1 MQASGGGEMFGRN
14 KVFKYLLI
22 FIITISVILGLNI
35 SSLSADSR
43 SQVSEFVT
51 RFYRLC
57 LDREPD
63 AGGLNT
69 WVSNLLARKIT
80 GAQAA
85 EGFIFSAEFT
95 SKNNSNSDFLA
106 ILYRAFF
113 NREPDADGFN
123 KWLGLLDAG
132 NSRQLVLAG
141 FINSDE
147 FKTLCKNYGIAAGKS
162 DPGKALPTVQIANV
176 ELPVVAMHGIEPS
189 PEGRYETSTGA
200 FEYLLSTLKA
210 YGYQTITFT
219 DLINHMD
226 RGKAL
231 PPKPIIITS
240 DDGYQNTY
248 SYAFP
253 ILKKYGYRMTIFL
266 ITSYIGADEG
276 SRRMNEFDFDAE
288 GVPHRPMLIWPEV
301 RVMSRYGI
309 EFQSHTWS
317 HGIITNVPIEQ
328 AEMELAQSKHDIE
341 LNTGKPCFIVAWS
354 HGIFNG
360 EILSLL
366 PKTGYRGAAAYDGG
380 INIISNI
387 NLYEISR
394 VKIFAEVSPLAYAE
408 VLELK

>member
-1 MQASGGGEMFGRN
+1 MLGMK

-22 FIITISVILGLNI
+22 FVIAASVILSFNI
-35 SSLSADSR
+35 SSLNADSK

-51 RFYRLC
+51 RFYKLC

-63 AGGLNT
+63 AEGLNA
-69 WVSNLLARKIT
+69 WVNTLLARKVT
-80 GAQAA
+80 GAQTA

-95 SKNNSNSDFLA
+95 AKKTSNSEFLT

-113 NREPDADGFN
+113 NREPDVDGFN
-123 KWLGLLDAG
+123 KWLGLLYAG

-147 FKTLCKNYGIAAGKS
+147 FKTLCKNYGITAGKS
-162 DPGKALPTVQIANV
+162 DPGKALPTVQVANA
-176 ELPVVAMHGIEPS
+176 ELPIVALHGIEPI
-189 PEGRYETSTGA
+189 PEGRYETGTGA
-200 FEYLLSTLKA
+200 FEFMLSTLKA
-210 YGYQTITFT
+210 YGYQTITFA
-219 DLINHMD
+219 DLMNYLD
-226 RGKAL
+226 KGKPL
-231 PPKPIIITS
+231 PAKPIIITS
-240 DDGYQNTY
+240 DDGYQSTY
-248 SYAFP
+248 TYAFP
-253 ILKKYGYRMTIFL
+253 ILKKYGYKMTVFL
-266 ITSYIGADEG
+266 ITSYIGNDEN

-301 RVMSRYGI
+301 RSMSKYGI

-317 HGIITNVPIEQ
+317 HGIITNIPIKQ
-328 AEMELAQSKHDIE
+328 AEMELAQSKYDIE
-341 LNTGKPCFIVAWS
+341 VNTGKPCFIVAWS

-366 PKTGYRGAAAYDGG
+366 SKTGYRGAAAYDGEV
-380 INIISNI
+380 NIISNI

-394 VKIFAEVSPLAYAE
+394 VKIFAEISPLAYAE